1 MVMLFFDKIPLS
13 LVLVALLVTFFLA
26 TGQLP

>member
-1 MVMLFFDKIPLS
+1 MIMLFFDKVPLS

>member
-1 MVMLFFDKIPLS
+1 MVMLFFDKVPVS
-13 LVLVALLVTFFLA
+13 LVLIALLVTFFLA

>member
-1 MVMLFFDKIPLS
+1 MIMLFFDKIPLS

>member
-1 MVMLFFDKIPLS
+1 MVMLFFDKIPVS
-13 LVLVALLVTFFLA
+13 LVLIALLVTYFLA

>member
-1 MVMLFFDKIPLS
+1 MVMLFFDKIPVS
-13 LVLVALLVTFFLA
+13 LVLIALLVTFFLA